1 MNNVPTDQL
10 NNNYDDEIDLRE
22 LFHVLWDKIF
32 YIGAITSIFSLI
44 SIIYALMLPNIY
56 QSQAVMMPMEANQ
69 GMSGMLGQYS
79 GMASLAGI
87 SLPSESG
94 SKAQEAIARIQS
106 FEFFSNSFLPHIK
119 LENLMA
125 VKKWNQAS
133 NTLTYDAS
141 AFNSESGQWVRKVKP
156 PTSTI
161 PSSQEAY
168 KKQYQAIMSVSEDKK
183 TSFVTLSVEHESPVI
198 AQQWVEIIMDQIDQV
213 MRDQDRQTAL
223 QSIAYLNSLA
233 PTVNY
238 EEISKALAS
247 LQQEQMK
254 RLMMVEANENYI
266 FKVLD
271 SPIVPEMKVKP
282 QRSLIVILG
291 TMLGMML
298 SALGVLVLH
307 YTRTSSKHHDPGFR

>member
-1 MNNVPTDQL
+1 MNNLPNDHL
-10 NNNYDDEIDLRE
+10 NNNYDNEIDLRE

-32 YIGAITSIFSLI
+32 FIGAITSMFSLF
-44 SIIYALMLPNIY
+44 SIIYALMLPNVF
-56 QSQAVMMPMEANQ
+56 QSQATMMPMEANQ

-141 AFNSESGQWVRKVKP
+141 DFNSESSQWLRKV
-156 PTSTI
+156 
-161 PSSQEAY
+161 PSSQKAY
-168 KKQYQAIMSVSEDKK
+168 KRYKEIMRIGEDKE
-183 TSFVTLSVEHESPVI
+183 TSFVTFSVEHKSPFV
-198 AQQWVEIIMDQIDQV
+198 AQQWVEIIMEQIDQV
-213 MRDQDRQTAL
+213 MRDQDRQTAMK
-223 QSIAYLNSLA
+223 SIEYLNSVT

-238 EEISKALAS
+238 KEIQQALSS

-254 RLMMVEANENYI
+254 RLMMVEANDNYI

-271 SPIVPEMKVKP
+271 SPLVPEVRFKP
-282 QRSLIVILG
+282 MRLLIVILG
-291 TMLGMML
+291 SMLGMML
-298 SALGVLVLH
+298 SVLGVLVFH
-307 YTRTSSKHHDPGFR
+307 YTRKSS

>member
-44 SIIYALMLPNIY
+44 SIIVALMLPNIY

-161 PSSQEAY
+161 PSSQKAY
-168 KKQYQAIMSVSEDKK
+168 KQYQAIMSVSEDKK
-183 TSFVTLSVEHESPVI
+183 TSFVTLSVEHKSPVI
-198 AQQWVEIIMDQIDQV
+198 AQQWVEIMMDQIDQV

-238 EEISKALAS
+238 EEIKKALAS

-254 RLMMVEANENYI
+254 RLMMVEANENYV

-282 QRSLIVILG
+282 KRSLIVILG

-298 SALGVLVLH
+298 SVLGVLVWH
-307 YTRTSSKHHDPGFR
+307 YTRTSSKHDEPGFR

>member
-44 SIIYALMLPNIY
+44 SIIYALGLPNIY

-125 VKKWNQAS
+125 VKKWDQAS

-141 AFNSESGQWVRKVKP
+141 DFNSESGQWVRKVKP
-156 PTSTI
+156 PTLTI
-161 PSSQEAY
+161 PSPQQAY
-168 KKQYQAIMSVSEDKK
+168 KQYQAIMSVSEDKK
-183 TSFVTLSVEHESPVI
+183 TSFVTLSVEHQSPVI
-198 AQQWVEIIMDQIDQV
+198 AQQWVKIMMDQIDQV
-213 MRDQDRQTAL
+213 MRDQDRQIAL

-238 EEISKALAS
+238 EEIKKALAS

-282 QRSLIVILG
+282 KRSLIVILG
-291 TMLGMML
+291 SLLGVML
-298 SALGVLVLH
+298 SVLGVLVSH
-307 YTRTSSKHHDPGFR
+307 YTKKSSQDDEPGLR

>member
-1 MNNVPTDQL
+1 MNNLPNDQL
-10 NNNYDDEIDLRE
+10 NNNYEDAIDLRE

-56 QSQAVMMPMEANQ
+56 QSQAVMMPREANK
-69 GMSGMLGQYS
+69 GMSGMIGQYS
-79 GMASLAGI
+79 GIASLAGV

-106 FEFFSNSFLPHIK
+106 FKFFSNNFLPHIK

-133 NTLTYDAS
+133 NTLTYDES
-141 AFNSESGQWVRKVKP
+141 AFNSESRQWVN
-156 PTSTI
+156 I

-168 KKQYQAIMSVSEDKK
+168 EKYKAIMSVNQDKR

-198 AQQWVEIIMDQIDQV
+198 AQQWVEIMMDQIEQV
-213 MRDQDRQTAL
+213 MRDEDRQTAM
-223 QSIAYLNSLA
+223 QSIEYLNSLT

-238 EEISKALAS
+238 EEIKKALSS

-254 RLMMVEANENYI
+254 RLMMVEASDNYI
-266 FKVLD
+266 FTVLD
-271 SPIVPEMKVKP
+271 SPIAPEMKLKP
-282 QRSLIVILG
+282 KRKTIVIMG
-291 TMLGMML
+291 TILSMML
-298 SALGVLVLH
+298 SVLGVLVFH
-307 YTRTSSKHHDPGFR
+307 YTRKSSEHDGPGFR

>member
-161 PSSQEAY
+161 PSSQKAY
-168 KKQYQAIMSVSEDKK
+168 KQYQAIMSVSEDKK
-183 TSFVTLSVEHESPVI
+183 TSFVTLSVEHQSPVI
-198 AQQWVEIIMDQIDQV
+198 AQQWVEIMMDQIDQV

-282 QRSLIVILG
+282 KRSLIVILG

-298 SALGVLVLH
+298 SVLGVLVLH
-307 YTRTSSKHHDPGFR
+307 YTRTSSEHDEPGFR

>member
-161 PSSQEAY
+161 PSSQKAY
-168 KKQYQAIMSVSEDKK
+168 KQYQAIMSVSEDKK
-183 TSFVTLSVEHESPVI
+183 TSFVTLSVEHQSPVI
-198 AQQWVEIIMDQIDQV
+198 AQQWVEIMMDQIDQV

-282 QRSLIVILG
+282 KRSLIVILG

-298 SALGVLVLH
+298 SVLGVLVWH
-307 YTRTSSKHHDPGFR
+307 YTRTSSQHDEPGVR

>member
-168 KKQYQAIMSVSEDKK
+168 KKQYQEIMSVSEDKK
-183 TSFVTLSVEHESPVI
+183 TSFVTLSVEHQSPVI

-282 QRSLIVILG
+282 KRSLIVILG

-298 SALGVLVLH
+298 SVLGVLVLH
-307 YTRTSSKHHDPGFR
+307 YTRTSSKHDEPGFR

>member
-161 PSSQEAY
+161 PSSQKAY
-168 KKQYQAIMSVSEDKK
+168 KQYQAIMSVSEDKK
-183 TSFVTLSVEHESPVI
+183 TSFVTLSVEHKSPVI
-198 AQQWVEIIMDQIDQV
+198 AQQWVEIMMDQIDQV

-238 EEISKALAS
+238 EEIKKALAS

-282 QRSLIVILG
+282 KRSLIVILG

-298 SALGVLVLH
+298 SVLGVLVLH
-307 YTRTSSKHHDPGFR
+307 YTRTSSKHDEPGFR

>member
-1 MNNVPTDQL
+1 MNNLPNDQL
-10 NNNYDDEIDLRE
+10 NDDYGYEIDLSE
-22 LFHVLWDKIF
+22 LFHALWDKIF

-44 SIIYALMLPNIY
+44 SIIFALMLPNIY
-56 QSQAVMMPMEANQ
+56 QSQATVMPTESKT
-69 GMSGMLGQYS
+69 GMGGMLGQYS

-106 FEFFSNSFLPHIK
+106 FEFFSNYFLPQIK

-133 NTLTYDAS
+133 NTLTYEES
-141 AFNSESGQWVRKVKP
+141 AFNSESRQWLRKVSP
-156 PTSTI
+156 PKSNI

-168 KKQYQAIMSVSEDKK
+168 RKYTAIMSVNEDKK
-183 TSFVTLSVEHESPVI
+183 TQFVTLSVEHESPFI
-198 AQQWVEIIMDQIDQV
+198 AQQWVEIMMDQIDQV
-213 MRDQDRQTAL
+213 MRDQDRQTAM
-223 QSIAYLNSLA
+223 QSIEFLNSLA

-238 EEISKALAS
+238 EEIKQALSS

-254 RLMMVEANENYI
+254 RLMMVEANDNYI

-271 SPIVPEMKVKP
+271 SPIVPEMKLKP
-282 QRSLIVILG
+282 KRSLIVILG
-291 TMLGMML
+291 SMLGMML
-298 SALGVLVLH
+298 SVLGVLVFY
-307 YTRTSSKHHDPGFR
+307 YTRKSS

>member
-44 SIIYALMLPNIY
+44 SIIYALGLPNIY

-69 GMSGMLGQYS
+69 GMSEMLGQYS

-161 PSSQEAY
+161 PSSQKAY
-168 KKQYQAIMSVSEDKK
+168 KQYQAIMSVREDKK
-183 TSFVTLSVEHESPVI
+183 TSFVTLSVEHKSPVI
-198 AQQWVEIIMDQIDQV
+198 AQQWVEIMMDQIDQV

-254 RLMMVEANENYI
+254 LLMMVESNENYI

-298 SALGVLVLH
+298 SVLGVLVWH
-307 YTRTSSKHHDPGFR
+307 YTRTSSEHDEPGFR

>member
-161 PSSQEAY
+161 PSSQKAY
-168 KKQYQAIMSVSEDKK
+168 KQYQEIMSVSEDKK
-183 TSFVTLSVEHESPVI
+183 TSFVTLSVEHQSPVI
-198 AQQWVEIIMDQIDQV
+198 AQQWVEIMMDQIDQV

-282 QRSLIVILG
+282 KRSLIVILG

-298 SALGVLVLH
+298 SVLGVLVLH
-307 YTRTSSKHHDPGFR
+307 YTRTSSQHDEPGVR

>member
-1 MNNVPTDQL
+1 MNNLPNDQL

-22 LFHVLWDKIF
+22 LFQVLWNKIF
-32 YIGAITSIFSLI
+32 YIGAMTSIFSLI

-106 FEFFSNSFLPHIK
+106 FEFFSNSFLPQIK

-161 PSSQEAY
+161 PSSQKAY
-168 KKQYQAIMSVSEDKK
+168 KQYQAIMSVSEDKK
-183 TSFVTLSVEHESPVI
+183 TSFVTLSVEHKSPVI
-198 AQQWVEIIMDQIDQV
+198 AQQWVEIMMDQIDQV

-271 SPIVPEMKVKP
+271 SPIVPEMKAKP
-282 QRSLIVILG
+282 KRSLIVILG

-298 SALGVLVLH
+298 SVLGVLMFH
-307 YTRTSSKHHDPGFR
+307 YTRTSSQHDEPGFR

>member
-1 MNNVPTDQL
+1 MNNLHNDQL
-10 NNNYDDEIDLRE
+10 NNDEIDFRE

-87 SLPSESG
+87 SLPSDSG
-94 SKAQEAIARIQS
+94 SKAQEAIARIRS
-106 FEFFSNSFLPHIK
+106 LEFFSNNFLPYIK

-133 NTLTYDAS
+133 NSLTYDARD
-141 AFNSESGQWVRKVKP
+141 FNIESRQWVREVKP
-156 PTSTI
+156 PKSNI

-168 KKQYQAIMSVSEDKK
+168 KVYKEIMRISEDKK
-183 TSFVTLSVEHESPVI
+183 TLFVTLSIEHKSPFI
-198 AQQWVEIIMDQIDQV
+198 AQQWVEIIMDQLDQV
-213 MRDQDRQTAL
+213 MRNQDRQTAMK
-223 QSIAYLNSLA
+223 SIEYLNTLA
-233 PTVNY
+233 PTINY
-238 EEISKALAS
+238 EEIKKALSS
-247 LQQEQMK
+247 LQEQQMK
-254 RLMMVEANENYI
+254 QLMMVEANDNYI

-271 SPIVPEMKVKP
+271 SPIVPEVKSQP
-282 QRSLIVILG
+282 KRSLIVILG
-291 TMLGMML
+291 SMIGMML
-298 SALGVLVLH
+298 SVLGVLAFH
-307 YTRTSSKHHDPGFR
+307 YTRKSF

>member
-44 SIIYALMLPNIY
+44 SIIVALMLPNIY
-56 QSQAVMMPMEANQ
+56 QSQAVMMPMEDNQ

-161 PSSQEAY
+161 PSSQKAY
-168 KKQYQAIMSVSEDKK
+168 KQYQEIMSVSEDKK
-183 TSFVTLSVEHESPVI
+183 TSFVTLSVEQQSPVI
-198 AQQWVEIIMDQIDQV
+198 AQQWVEIMMDQIDQV

-271 SPIVPEMKVKP
+271 SPIVPEEKMKPK
-282 QRSLIVILG
+282 RLFIVILG
-291 TMLGMML
+291 SMLGVML
-298 SALGVLVLH
+298 SVLGVLVFH
-307 YTRTSSKHHDPGFR
+307 YTRKSSQDDEPGLR

>member
-1 MNNVPTDQL
+1 MNNVPSDQL

-56 QSQAVMMPMEANQ
+56 QSQAVMMPMEDNQ

-161 PSSQEAY
+161 PSSQKAY
-168 KKQYQAIMSVSEDKK
+168 KQYQAIMSVSEDKK
-183 TSFVTLSVEHESPVI
+183 TSFVTLSVEHQSPVI
-198 AQQWVEIIMDQIDQV
+198 AQQWVEIMMDQIDQV

-298 SALGVLVLH
+298 SVLGVLVWH
-307 YTRTSSKHHDPGFR
+307 YTRTSSKHDEPGFR

>member
-1 MNNVPTDQL
+1 MNNVPSDQL

-106 FEFFSNSFLPHIK
+106 FEFFSNSFLPQIK

-141 AFNSESGQWVRKVKP
+141 AFNSESRQWLRKVKP

-161 PSSQEAY
+161 PSLQKAY
-168 KKQYQAIMSVSEDKK
+168 KQYQAIMSVNEDKK
-183 TSFVTLSVEHESPVI
+183 TSFVTLSVEHKSPVI
-198 AQQWVEIIMDQIDQV
+198 AQQWVEIMMDQIDQV

-282 QRSLIVILG
+282 KRSLIVILG
-291 TMLGMML
+291 TIFGMML
-298 SALGVLVLH
+298 SALGVLAFY
-307 YTRTSSKHHDPGFR
+307 YTRKSSEHA